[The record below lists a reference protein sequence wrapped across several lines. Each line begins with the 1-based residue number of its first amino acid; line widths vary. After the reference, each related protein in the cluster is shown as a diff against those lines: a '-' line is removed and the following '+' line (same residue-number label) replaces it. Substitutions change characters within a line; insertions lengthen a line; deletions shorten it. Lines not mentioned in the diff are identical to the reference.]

1 MSENILWY
9 LITGTDAVKYEK
21 TPTTIGEIAT
31 KIDENKIGEYTRIGW
46 MLEKDKSIKVIDITT
61 PIKNLIAAVS
71 KTLNG
76 IDDTDTNSPAIK
88 QNNSDDKTNVNGK
101 SERNISLTN
110 TTIICFAITASLLI
124 GSLFGFICS
133 SISSNTDIGDKF
145 DKFKNIAE
153 ALKENLES
161 KTDSL
166 VSFPSK
172 LNKESTA
179 ANTSMTNLNK
189 LSSELT
195 TELNTAKGITDS
207 VMQQATNV
215 FISIKDLN
223 EIALPQIEKLKIL
236 SDAESFNKTF
246 KEILTTTLNTD
257 NLAKII
263 VDKDPMFGKK
273 FLASLTEALLPKG
286 KKDVDNLTKIFID
299 KIGDIGVDGKKQLI
313 TAIFNSFNTTDSET
327 KNKLAQDLVK
337 GLIDKGSLQ
346 QAIAKVV
353 APSKRKAIIIPTQD
367 FNPATKD
374 KALFI
379 ELMKKLLAKK
389 QIAPDE
395 LKVFI
400 DRNGRLVEIN
410 EENKVN
416 VLNENF
422 NDVISN
428 INGATIN
435 DFLNST
441 ESKYDCVF
449 IRGPDSSVKPE
460 IVNAV
465 WFNGNRCSVIYT
477 VKGKVTND
485 DYPRLNQWRNLTILN
500 QGKLR
505 LTILKDT
512 ESANDSADSIIKE
525 IDGIN

>member
-1 MSENILWY
+1 MSENILWS
-9 LITGTDAVKYEK
+9 LHTDMDGMK
-21 TPTTIGEIAT
+21 TKEETTIQDIAK
-31 KIDENKIGEYTRIGW
+31 KIDQNKIGTSTKIGW
-46 MLEKDKSIKVIDITT
+46 KFENDEKTYPIDINLLKCIINNVTESHNKIDL
-61 PIKNLIAAVS
+61 PINKI
-71 KTLNG
+71 
-76 IDDTDTNSPAIK
+76 
-88 QNNSDDKTNVNGK
+88 
-101 SERNISLTN
+101 
-110 TTIICFAITASLLI
+110 TIIFAITGLLLI
-124 GSLFGFICS
+124 GGLFGFIVFS
-133 SISSNTDIGDKF
+133 MSSNTDIGDKF

-153 ALKENLES
+153 ALKEDMKS

-172 LNKESTA
+172 LNSESTE
-179 ANTSMTNLNK
+179 ANTSMTNLK
-189 LSSELT
+189 KMSSELT
-195 TELNTAKGITDS
+195 TELNKAKGITDS
-207 VMQQATNV
+207 VTQQAAN
-215 FISIKDLN
+215 FNASIKKLN
-223 EIALPQIEKLKIL
+223 EETLPEIGKLKNLNDIEL
-236 SDAESFNKTF
+236 FDKKFT
-246 KEILTTTLNTD
+246 EILKQTLSTE
-257 NLAKII
+257 NLAAKIME
-263 VDKDPMFGKK
+263 KDSTSGKK
-273 FLASLTEALLPKG
+273 FITSLTEGLLSKE
-286 KKDVDNLTKIFID
+286 KTDIDNLR
-299 KIGDIGVDGKKQLI
+299 KKFAEKLGEMTVESKKALI
-313 TAIFNSFNTTDSET
+313 TGIINSYNQTESET

-441 ESKYDCVF
+441 DSKYDCVF
-449 IRGPDSSVKPE
+449 IRGPDSNVVPE
-460 IVNAV
+460 IINAV

-477 VKGKVTND
+477 VKVKVTND

-505 LTILKDT
+505 MTILKAT
-512 ESANDSADSIIKE
+512 ESANDSAESIIKE

>member
-61 PIKNLIAAVS
+61 PIKNLIAAIS

-110 TTIICFAITASLLI
+110 TTITCFAITASLLI

-172 LNKESTA
+172 LNTASTA
-179 ANTSMTNLNK
+179 ADTSMKNLNTVSIGLKTK
-189 LSSELT
+189 LDEAGKIS
-195 TELNTAKGITDS
+195 DS
-207 VMQQATNV
+207 MKEQATN
-215 FISIKDLN
+215 INASMMQLN
-223 EIALPQIEKLKIL
+223 NVTLPEIGKLRNLNDIESFDKKFTEILKTTLSTEKLASKIM
-236 SDAESFNKTF
+236 E
-246 KEILTTTLNTD
+246 
-257 NLAKII
+257 
-263 VDKDPMFGKK
+263 KDSTSGKK
-273 FLASLTEALLPKG
+273 FITSLTDALLSMEKTDINNLRKKFAEKLGEMTDEG
-286 KKDVDNLTKIFID
+286 KKA
-299 KIGDIGVDGKKQLI
+299 LI
-313 TAIFNSFNTTDSET
+313 TGIINSYNQTDSET

-441 ESKYDCVF
+441 GSKYDCVF

-477 VKGKVTND
+477 VIGKVTND